1 MVAQQPPNLLGVGSS
16 PTGHVVVYKSNEVIM
31 NLTPNDKLK
40 LEAALKDMATSM
52 TRVAAERDLQK
63 NVIGD
68 ICEELQLNKKVFRK
82 LARVYYKQNFDDEVA
97 THQEFETLYET
108 VTQTT
113 KP

>member
-1 MVAQQPPNLLGVGSS
+1 
-16 PTGHVVVYKSNEVIM
+16 M

-108 VTQTT
+108 VTQTN